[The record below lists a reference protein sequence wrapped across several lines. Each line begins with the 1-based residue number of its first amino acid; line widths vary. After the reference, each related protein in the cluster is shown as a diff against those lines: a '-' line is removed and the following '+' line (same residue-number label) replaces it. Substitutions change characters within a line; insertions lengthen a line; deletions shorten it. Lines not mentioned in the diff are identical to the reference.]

1 MAIFDDKDR
10 HIIIINVFIINDVG
24 QKSVVANFG
33 KMLVLEL
40 LLTGIEFYVCGYQK
54 NLAS

>member
-33 KMLVLEL
+33 KLLVLEL
-40 LLTGIEFYVCGYQK
+40 LLTGIEFYVCGYLK